1 MNNERDWFDDVT
13 DRVSVRWTAWMF
25 IVLML
30 AYIALIVAWWL
41 P

>member
-13 DRVSVRWTAWMF
+13 DRVSVRTTAWFF
-25 IVLML
+25 IAMGLF
-30 AYIALIVAWWL
+30 YIALMVAWWL